1 MLGLPMQTM
10 SYTAYTRIGNI
21 LPKHKLILVTGLA
34 GTGKSYSLLKFL
46 NLHNVSPIVMNLDE
60 DPTFREF
67 DTVGMTSDKK
77 FIQHFFEG
85 DFTDM
90 QDQVVVLDTYIRLLD
105 YVDKLPSDLEF
116 QQQFSK
122 VCLDI
127 VEKYNC
133 TLIVVGHV
141 EAYVTKGT
149 VAFRDNPFLARNC
162 HEHLHLDCFTPTGVK
177 AAAPHY
183 RMTVMKG
190 RGIGGV
196 SMHENWLRE
205 PVMNPLTGKLC

>member
-21 LPKHKLILVTGLA
+21 LPKHKLILLTGLA

-46 NLHNVSPIVMNLDE
+46 NLHQVSPIVMNLDE
-60 DPTFREF
+60 DPTFKEF
-67 DTVGMTSDKK
+67 NTVGMTSDKK
-77 FIQHFFEG
+77 FIRHFFEG

-90 QDQVVVLDTYIRLLD
+90 QGQVVVVDTYIRLLD
-105 YVDKLPSDLEF
+105 YMNKLPGDLEF
-116 QQQFSK
+116 QQLFSK
-122 VCLDI
+122 VCLDL
-127 VEKYNC
+127 VEQYNC
-133 TLIVVGHV
+133 TLIIVGHT

-149 VAFRDNPFLARNC
+149 VAFRDNPFLARNG

-177 AAAPHY
+177 AANAHY

-196 SMHENWLRE
+196 SMYENWLRE
-205 PVMNPLTGKLC
+205 PIMNPLTGKLC

>member
-1 MLGLPMQTM
+1 MQTM

-46 NLHNVSPIVMNLDE
+46 NLHQVSPIVMNLDE
-60 DPTFREF
+60 DPTFKEF

-77 FIQHFFEG
+77 FIRHFFEG

-90 QDQVVVLDTYIRLLD
+90 QDQVVVVDTYIRLLD
-105 YVDKLPSDLEF
+105 YVNKLPSDLEF

-122 VCLDI
+122 VCLDL

-133 TLIVVGHV
+133 TLIIVGHT

-177 AAAPHY
+177 AANAHY

-205 PVMNPLTGKLC
+205 PVMNPLTGKIC

>member
-1 MLGLPMQTM
+1 MQTM

-46 NLHNVSPIVMNLDE
+46 NLHQVSPIVMNLDE
-60 DPTFREF
+60 DPTFKEF

-77 FIQHFFEG
+77 FIRHFFEG

-90 QDQVVVLDTYIRLLD
+90 QDQVVVVDTYIRLLD
-105 YVDKLPSDLEF
+105 YVNKLPSDLEF

-133 TLIVVGHV
+133 TLIIVGHT

-177 AAAPHY
+177 AANAHY

-205 PVMNPLTGKLC
+205 PVMNPLTGKIC

>member
-46 NLHNVSPIVMNLDE
+46 NLHQVSPIVMNLDE
-60 DPTFREF
+60 DPTFKEF

-77 FIQHFFEG
+77 FIRHFFEG

-90 QDQVVVLDTYIRLLD
+90 QDQVVVVDTYIRLLD
-105 YVDKLPSDLEF
+105 YVNKLPSDLEF

-122 VCLDI
+122 VCLDL

-133 TLIVVGHV
+133 TLIIVGHT

-177 AAAPHY
+177 AANAHY

-205 PVMNPLTGKLC
+205 PVMNPLTGKIC